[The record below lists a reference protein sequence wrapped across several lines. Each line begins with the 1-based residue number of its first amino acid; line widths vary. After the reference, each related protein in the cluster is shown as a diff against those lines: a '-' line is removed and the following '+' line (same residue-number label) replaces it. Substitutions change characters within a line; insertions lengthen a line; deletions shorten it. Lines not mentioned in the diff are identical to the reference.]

1 MSAKKLNEQNFEQE
15 VLKQDLALVDF
26 YADWCGPCKMMA
38 PIIDAIANERQDI
51 TIGKVN
57 VDENPVLSSQYKIM
71 TIPTIIVFKNGEIAN
86 QISGLRSKDQLLD
99 LLKQTPYLVI
109 CECL

>member
-15 VLKQDLALVDF
+15 VLNQDLALVDF

-71 TIPTIIVFKNGEIAN
+71 TIPTIIVFKNGEIAD

-99 LLKQTPYLVI
+99 LLK
-109 CECL
+109 

>member
-26 YADWCGPCKMMA
+26 YADWCSPCKMMA

-51 TIGKVN
+51 TIVKVN

-71 TIPTIIVFKNGEIAN
+71 TIP
-86 QISGLRSKDQLLD
+86 
-99 LLKQTPYLVI
+99 
-109 CECL
+109 

>member
-1 MSAKKLNEQNFEQE
+1 MEDIDMSAKKLNEQNFEQE

-99 LLKQTPYLVI
+99 LLK
-109 CECL
+109 